1 MMKSVAVLPILAAS
15 ALASSALIPS
25 GISSGC
31 SSFLDSFN
39 QDTSLESCISPLLTA
54 TAQFGAGASNTSNP
68 TSSTVSSA
76 LSSVCSASTCS
87 SQAVGTQLSKFY
99 AACLVEL
106 TSNVNKD
113 VLRTYDVLYSIVPL
127 QQAVCTKNSNGDFC
141 VLDIASS
148 NSSSVSSATGES
160 FQSIS
165 ENLYSDA
172 SSSDGSQTPVS
183 IVPNTT
189 TFAQN
194 NLLFF
199 FLSPSLSSSEL
210 CTSCT
215 RDVMTAYLSFENL
228 VPYAPGIASSTLMS
242 GQTALYKGVL
252 STCGQSFM
260 NGAAQAAG
268 AISGGETAGSGA
280 PSSMVVGTKTV
291 GAVVGAAVLAL
302 IAML

>member
-1 MMKSVAVLPILAAS
+1 M
-15 ALASSALIPS
+15 
-25 GISSGC
+25 
-31 SSFLDSFN
+31 
-39 QDTSLESCISPLLTA
+39 
-54 TAQFGAGASNTSNP
+54 
-68 TSSTVSSA
+68 
-76 LSSVCSASTCS
+76 
-87 SQAVGTQLSKFY
+87 
-99 AACLVEL
+99 VEL
-106 TSNVNKD
+106 TSGVNED

-127 QQAVCTKNSNGDFC
+127 QEAICTKDSNGDYC

-160 FQSIS
+160 FQSIA

-172 SSSDGSQTPVS
+172 SASDASQTSVS

-199 FLSPSLSSSEL
+199 LLSPNLSSSEL

-215 RDVMTAYLSFENL
+215 RDVLTAYLNFESN

-252 STCGQSFM
+252 STCGSSFM

-268 AISGGETAGSGA
+268 AISGGETADSGA
-280 PSSMVVGTKTV
+280 LSSMVVGTKTV
-291 GAVVGAAVLAL
+291 SAVVGAAVLAL
-302 IAML
+302 FVML